1 MTQVITAPL
10 SHQQEE
16 HVRSAVGRI
25 AAFAAAAQPEHLT
38 NDARRLFKR
47 NILDSVGCAIA
58 ALPGQPFQALRE
70 QFEEYRA
77 PGVCTLI
84 GGGKTSADQ
93 AVLFNSGLVRYVDL
107 LDSYMAIGG
116 LCHPSDNIGTVLA
129 AAEQAGASGEEFMLA
144 LAVAYEIQCRFSAA
158 VPVMA
163 KGFNHAT
170 QLAISAAASA
180 GKLLGLSAVEIANAI
195 AIATV
200 DNVSLAC
207 VHAEPVSQWKGFS
220 PGMTGMRAI
229 YAVSLANRGFTGP
242 SGLFEGPDG
251 LERMFGQSIQVD
263 WDDSS
268 LEVVSQTVLKKY
280 CSLIHGQPVLEAL
293 LDLKRRN
300 DLVAANVERVRC
312 DVFQGAFD
320 FAGGGRYG
328 SKDHPQAKEQADYN
342 LKYLIA
348 AALLDDRVGPAQLQ
362 PARIQAPDA
371 QALLARVDIRP
382 DEQFTARYP
391 RELSARITIHTK
403 DQRVLTKE
411 QVGYEGGLTN
421 PMSWDRTVEKFQWLS
436 EPFADDNLRSRLIE
450 TVQQL
455 DARPVSDLMEL
466 LSQVQPAAVFPATH
480 PGIQ

>member
-1 MTQVITAPL
+1 MTQLTTE
-10 SHQQEE
+10 STSRQQPEQTG
-16 HVRSAVGRI
+16 SAVERI
-25 AAFAAAAQPEHLT
+25 AAFAAAAQPEQLPSDIRH
-38 NDARRLFKR
+38 LFKR
-47 NILDSVGCAIA
+47 NILDSLGCAIA

-77 PGVCTLI
+77 PARCTLI

-93 AVLFNSGLVRYVDL
+93 AALFNSSLVRYVDL
-107 LDSYMAIGG
+107 LDSYMALGG
-116 LCHPSDNIGTVLA
+116 LCHPSDNSGTVLA

-170 QLAISAAASA
+170 CDLRRRER
-180 GKLLGLSAVEIANAI
+180 GETLLGLSAVEIANAI

-229 YAVSLANRGFTGP
+229 YAVSLAKRGFTAP

-251 LERMFGQSIQVD
+251 LERMFGLPIRAD
-263 WDDSS
+263 WEDPS
-268 LEVVSQTVLKKY
+268 LEIVAQTVLKKY
-280 CSLIHGQPVLEAL
+280 CSLIHGQPVLEAV
-293 LDLKRRN
+293 LDLKRGDR
-300 DLVAANVERVRC
+300 LVASNIERVRC

-328 SKDHPQAKEQADYN
+328 SKDHPRAKEQADYN

-348 AALLDDRVGPAQLQ
+348 AALLDDQVGPAQLQ

-371 QALLARVDIRP
+371 QALLARVDVRP
-382 DEQFTARYP
+382 DEQFTVRYP
-391 RELSARITIHTK
+391 RELNARITIYTK
-403 DQRVLTKE
+403 DQRILMKE

-421 PMSWDRTVEKFQWLS
+421 PMSWDRTVEKFQWLRKPS
-436 EPFADDNLRSRLIE
+436 P
-450 TVQQL
+450 
-455 DARPVSDLMEL
+455 
-466 LSQVQPAAVFPATH
+466 
-480 PGIQ
+480 